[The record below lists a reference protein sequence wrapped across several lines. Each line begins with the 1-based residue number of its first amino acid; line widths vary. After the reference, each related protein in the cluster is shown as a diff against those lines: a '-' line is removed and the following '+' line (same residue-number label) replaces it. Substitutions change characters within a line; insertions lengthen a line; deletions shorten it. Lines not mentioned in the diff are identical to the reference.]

1 MKKPLLQ
8 ECVWSDAAANGSADN
23 AATTTAAPATTA
35 APYNKNMWCNMTE
48 LFHGDNSVTDT
59 FHMRVYNWQKSRI
72 FYSIIRCEK
81 SQCTPAENG
90 PTNACQYICGEDKCD
105 GKHLKP
111 VTLEEILAGETY
123 SSVFQKQTEE

>member
-1 MKKPLLQ
+1 MISHQKNIPHTWTKG
-8 ECVWSDAAANGSADN
+8 GSEVRM
-23 AATTTAAPATTA
+23 P
-35 APYNKNMWCNMTE
+35 
-48 LFHGDNSVTDT
+48 HHQGGGGGDTSITDT

-105 GKHLKP
+105 GKHLEP

-123 SSVFQKQTEE
+123 SSVFQKLTNE

>member
-1 MKKPLLQ
+1 MQL
-8 ECVWSDAAANGSADN
+8 CIWTDAAANGSADKPE
-23 AATTTAAPATTA
+23 TTTAAPGTTA
-35 APYNKNMWCNMTE
+35 APSNTNMWCNMTE
-48 LFHGDNSVTDT
+48 IFMGDWVNDT
-59 FHMRVYNWQKSRI
+59 IRMRVYNQQKSRI

-90 PTNACQYICGEDKCD
+90 PTDACQYICGEDKCD

-123 SSVFQKQTEE
+123 SSVFKK